1 MLLLRYGDIFSK
13 DVGPIRQVMVC
24 DFKVLQEML
33 TMEEF
38 SGRGKPTVM
47 GINIFKG
54 LRGGHGGHGIM
65 FNEGLTY
72 SMGCPL
78 SWDVF

>member
-1 MLLLRYGDIFSK
+1 MLLLRYGDIFSI

-65 FNEGLTY
+65 FNEGLIY
-72 SMGCPL
+72 SLGCPL
-78 SWDVF
+78 SRDVF